1 MQSIKEEHAEQCE
14 RRDSLINYSAKA
26 QRKRKRLS
34 WIDVDGTPASSG
46 KRRSSISDAGI
57 LSESLID
64 YTASPVPNDSV
75 KEDAPREKFSMRRNH
90 FMDFYQTESNYV
102 GILETIFKLFKVPL
116 EKLADENPE
125 QSDLLNKSEVKS
137 IFSNF
142 LPIYQVHKKM
152 LNSLQEI
159 NGRWMEDSAIG
170 QIILENRD
178 SLLKAYPPYIN
189 FFEQMKAMLLQCAQS
204 KPRFQAFLKINQAK
218 PECGRQSLQELMIRP
233 VQRLPSISLLLNDI
247 LKHTPKSNRDHEFLL
262 EALKAI
268 REVMTYINED
278 KRKTE
283 SQTQM
288 FNIFNEIENCPPHL
302 VSSHR
307 SFISRCEVTELSEI
321 LSGRGDSLLLFL
333 FTDTLE
339 ICKKRS
345 RFNSTKSPPSSKT
358 NVKPYKHIKLIPL
371 STIRTL
377 ADINENQRAFAI
389 FHRTGSNMQDSSKD
403 KVYAFSISDEELSK
417 MDYIKSFCKQLAENA
432 CRTDSVITLKFYLN
446 SAKSS

>member
-1 MQSIKEEHAEQCE
+1 MQSVKEEQAEQCE

-34 WIDVDGTPASSG
+34 WIDVDGTPMSSG

-75 KEDAPREKFSMRRNH
+75 KEEAPREKFSMRRNH

-102 GILETIFKLFKVPL
+102 GILETIFKLFKLPL

-125 QSDLLNKSEVKS
+125 QSDLLNKSEVKA

-152 LNSLQEI
+152 LNNLQEI
-159 NGRWMEDSAIG
+159 NARWSEDSGIG

-189 FFEQMKAMLLQCAQS
+189 YFEQMKATLLQCAQS

-218 PECGRQSLQELMIRP
+218 PECGRQSLHDLMIRP
-233 VQRLPSISLLLNDI
+233 VQRLPSITLLLNDI
-247 LKHTPKSNRDHEFLL
+247 LKHTTKSNRDHELL
-262 EALKAI
+262 LDALKAI
-268 REVMTYINED
+268 KEVMTYINED

-345 RFNSTKSPPSSKT
+345 RFNNTKSPPST
-358 NVKPYKHIKLIPL
+358 RANIKPYKHIKLIPL

-377 ADINENQRAFAI
+377 ADINEHQRAFAV
-389 FHRTGSNMQDSSKD
+389 FHRTNSNMQDSSKD
-403 KVYAFSISDEELSK
+403 KIYAFSISDEEISK
-417 MDYIKSFCKQLAENA
+417 TDYIKSLCKQLAENA
-432 CRTDSVITLKFYLN
+432 CRTDSVSQKY
-446 SAKSS
+446 